1 MEHPLNVGPRSAAM
15 LAEHARWVARA
26 KTPHVPVV
34 AAQGRGALLVD
45 VDGREY
51 IDFAGGVGS
60 LNVGHC
66 HPKVVAAV
74 REQAERLM
82 HTDYAVV
89 PYGNYIE
96 VCRRLCRL
104 APGRTPKKALLFT
117 TGAEAVENA
126 VKIARY
132 ATGRPAVI
140 AFEGAFHGRTY
151 MALSLTS
158 RVHPYKAGFGPFMPE
173 VYRVPYP
180 YPYRGITTD
189 MVMESLER
197 LFHTG
202 VAPSDVAAIVVEPIQ
217 GEGGYIVPPDDFLPR
232 LREVADRH
240 GIVLIVD
247 EIQTGFGRTGRMF
260 ALEYVDVE
268 PDLLLVGKSLGGG
281 LPLSAVIGKAS
292 LMDEPVP
299 GGLGGTFPG
308 NPLACAAAL
317 AVLDILEEENLP
329 ARAEVIGRTMLERM
343 GRWVERFPF
352 AGEARGRGAMVG
364 LELVSDKQGKRPA
377 GELAKRVVHNA
388 WERGL
393 IVLVAGLE
401 GHVLRFPMPLVITDE
416 QLARGLDILEE
427 SLEAAAGALSG

>member
-1 MEHPLNVGPRSAAM
+1 MEHPLTDGPRSAAV

-26 KTPHVPVV
+26 KTPQVPVV

-89 PYGNYIE
+89 PYANYVD
-96 VCRRLCRL
+96 VCRRLCQL
-104 APGRTPKKALLFT
+104 APGSTPKKALLFN

-151 MALSLTS
+151 MAMSLTS
-158 RVHPYKAGFGPFMPE
+158 RVYPYKAGFGPFMPE
-173 VYRVPYP
+173 VYRIPYP

-197 LFHTG
+197 LFRGG

-232 LREVADRH
+232 LREAADRH

-247 EIQTGFGRTGRMF
+247 EVQTGFGRTGRMF
-260 ALEYVDVE
+260 ALEHVGVE
-268 PDLLLVGKSLGGG
+268 PDLMTVGKSLGGG

-308 NPLACAAAL
+308 NPVACAAAL
-317 AVLDILEEENLP
+317 AVLDIIEEENLL
-329 ARAEVIGRTMLERM
+329 ARAEAIGRTMLERM

-352 AGEARGRGAMVG
+352 VGEARGRGAMVG
-364 LELVSDKQGKRPA
+364 LELVQDKETKRPA
-377 GELAKRVVHNA
+377 PELTKRVVRKA
-388 WERGL
+388 WERGV
-393 IVLVAGLE
+393 IVLSAGLE
-401 GHVLRFPMPLVITDE
+401 GNVLRFPMPLVITDE
-416 QLARGLDILEE
+416 QLSQGLDILEE
-427 SLEAAAGALSG
+427 SLQAAAAES